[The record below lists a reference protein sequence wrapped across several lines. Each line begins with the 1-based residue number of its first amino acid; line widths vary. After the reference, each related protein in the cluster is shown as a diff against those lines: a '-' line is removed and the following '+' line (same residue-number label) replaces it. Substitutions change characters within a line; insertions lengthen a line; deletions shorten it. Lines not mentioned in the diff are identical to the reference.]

1 MEKKKKYTI
10 LIDLDRLKDPY
21 NGLGQVA
28 LNLAEEL
35 SRMDLPDMEFCF
47 LVPATFDRRFGDKV
61 QYEVITSRRRHFPF
75 LCPAYDLWF
84 TIHQD
89 SGYFPSSWKTPYILT
104 INDLNFLGEKKGI
117 HLRYRIRRL
126 QRKVNRASLIV
137 SISKFTESVIR
148 ANLIV
153 GNTPIRV
160 NYCGVKVNEFPEARR
175 PAFVPEGEILF
186 TVGVVQPKKNFAVLI
201 DFINELPEKYVLV
214 IAGNKDGEYA
224 AAMEQRVH
232 ELGLEKRIVLP
243 GKISDEDK
251 YWLYRNCK
259 AVVFPSKLEGM
270 GFPPVEAMRCGKP
283 VFASTYSSIP
293 EVSEDKAYY
302 WDNLEPK
309 PMADLFLEKIREF
322 GQDASLPEVLRQHS
336 LKYTWENSARELVKL
351 FREQLGVKR

>member
-1 MEKKKKYTI
+1 MEKTKKFKV
-10 LIDLDRLKDPY
+10 LVDLDRLKDPY

-28 LNLAEEL
+28 LNLADEL
-35 SRMDLPDMEFCF
+35 SRMDLSDLEFCF
-47 LVPATFDRRFGDKV
+47 LVPEAFKGKFGDKV

-89 SGYFPSSWKTPYILT
+89 SGYFPSSRRAPYILT

-117 HLRYRIRRL
+117 HLKYRIRRL
-126 QRKVNRASLIV
+126 QRKVNRASVIV

-148 ANLIV
+148 ANLKV
-153 GNTPIRV
+153 GSTPIRV
-160 NYCGVKVNEFPEARR
+160 NYCGVKVNEFPEATR
-175 PAFVPEGEILF
+175 PSYVPEGDILF

-201 DFINELPEKYVLV
+201 DFMNELPENYVLV
-214 IAGNKDGEYA
+214 IAGNKGGEYA
-224 AAMEQRVH
+224 ASMEQRIL

-251 YWLYRNCK
+251 YWLYQNCR

-302 WDNLEPK
+302 WDELEPK
-309 PMADLFLEKIREF
+309 PMASFFLEKIQEF
-322 GQDASLPEVLRQHS
+322 GKDASLPEKLRQHS

-351 FREQLGVKR
+351 FREQLKTGR

>member
-1 MEKKKKYTI
+1 
-10 LIDLDRLKDPY
+10 
-21 NGLGQVA
+21 
-28 LNLAEEL
+28 
-35 SRMDLPDMEFCF
+35 
-47 LVPATFDRRFGDKV
+47 
-61 QYEVITSRRRHFPF
+61 
-75 LCPAYDLWF
+75 
-84 TIHQD
+84 
-89 SGYFPSSWKTPYILT
+89 
-104 INDLNFLGEKKGI
+104 
-117 HLRYRIRRL
+117 
-126 QRKVNRASLIV
+126 
-137 SISKFTESVIR
+137 
-148 ANLIV
+148 
-153 GNTPIRV
+153 
-160 NYCGVKVNEFPEARR
+160 
-175 PAFVPEGEILF
+175 
-186 TVGVVQPKKNFAVLI
+186 
-201 DFINELPEKYVLV
+201 
-214 IAGNKDGEYA
+214 
-224 AAMEQRVH
+224 MEQRVH